1 MTHAA
6 YVFAAYGI
14 SALVI
19 AAVGIWILI
28 DQASRKRELK
38 ELEQRGIRR
47 RSERREPGKTDSGGK
62 RTGK

>member
-19 AAVGIWILI
+19 AGLGLWILI
-28 DQASRKRELK
+28 DQAGHKRELK
-38 ELEQRGIRR
+38 ELEERGIRR
-47 RSERREPGKTDSGGK
+47 RSDRKAQK
-62 RTGK
+62 K

>member
-19 AAVGIWILI
+19 AGLGLWILI
-28 DQASRKRELK
+28 DQAGRKREIK
-38 ELEQRGIRR
+38 ELEERGIRR
-47 RSERREPGKTDSGGK
+47 RSARKAPRK
-62 RTGK
+62 